1 LSGDPDGAPLI
12 GPRELFA
19 AFFWIGVQ
27 GFGGVLPWAKRELV
41 EKRRWLTQDEFI
53 DYWSICQ
60 PLPGGNIM
68 NVAIAFGT
76 RCAGAAGALAAFTGL
91 VFAPFIIIIA
101 LGYIYTT
108 YGHRPEIGPT
118 FRGIAAAGAGM
129 LVATAC
135 QLAMTPRLRSPL
147 ALFAVASFLLT
158 VWLKWPLLAV
168 MGTLVPFSLA
178 LAWRR
183 RR

>member
-1 LSGDPDGAPLI
+1 VTSPGI
-12 GPRELFA
+12 GPRELFV

-27 GFGGVLPWAKRELV
+27 GFGGVLPWAKRVLV
-41 EKRRWLTQDEFI
+41 EQRGWLTQDEFL

-68 NVAIAFGT
+68 NVAIAFGS
-76 RCAGAAGALAAFTGL
+76 RCAGATGALAAFAGL
-91 VFAPFIIIIA
+91 VLAPFIIILC
-101 LGYIYTT
+101 LGYVYTT
-108 YGHRPEIGPT
+108 YGHLPEIGPT

-135 QLAMTPRLRSPL
+135 QLATTRRLRSPL
-147 ALFAVASFLLT
+147 ALFTVASFLLT

-168 MGTLVPFSLA
+168 LGLLVPFSL
-178 LAWRR
+178 LIAWRR
-183 RR
+183 AR